1 MSYIQYVLL
10 FALFVYFVW
19 EMKHSLHRSAVTN
32 ELIQKYADKPSQAQ
46 QEELIAAI
54 YDYCVH
60 DRKLKKII
68 KKYAA
73 TEDDIRR
80 LYKKLLRWGDFQKR
94 RRYVPISSF
103 FYVYTLEYLLK
114 HPEAEDKELTQKC
127 MNFLHI

>member
-1 MSYIQYVLL
+1 MSYIHYLLL
-10 FALFVYFVW
+10 FVLFVYFVY
-19 EMKHSLHRSAVTN
+19 EMKHSLRRSSVTN
-32 ELIQKYADKPSQAQ
+32 ELIQKYADKPTPAQ

-68 KKYAA
+68 SKYEA

-114 HPEAEDKELTQKC
+114 HPDAEAKEMTQKC